1 MTAGWAAPGQRWRLL
16 APDDAV
22 VIEVTPGP
30 GGVRRATACVR
41 DLHQGVPVVLLDSRP
56 GAKLR
61 ARRVAATGVITV
73 DRQYLALP
81 SLRNAVVVTEDTL
94 DTLSWALRSLVTPPP
109 GVTWAHSLA
118 DVGVRLLRRLPAVTG
133 WLTAGWIT
141 VGRRA

>member
-22 VIEVTPGP
+22 VVQLTAGP
-30 GGVRRATACVR
+30 LGVRRAAAQVR
-41 DLHQGVPVVLLDSRP
+41 ELPQGAPVVLLDSRP

-61 ARRVAATGVITV
+61 AHRVAATGVITV

-81 SLRNAVVVTEDTL
+81 SLRSAIVVTEDTPGA
-94 DTLSWALRSLVTPPP
+94 LSWALRSLVTPPP

-118 DVGVRLLRRLPAVTG
+118 DVAVRLLRRLPAVTG
-133 WLTAGWIT
+133 WLTAGWII